1 VVVDDQDRLSWLHGS
16 SLAPRS
22 AAGIGADPEHFSGL
36 ARTGIQGAARF
47 AAPPEFLT
55 SAVPGISRP
64 GSERKDADMNRTGR
78 WVPRARQLLSSTA
91 VLAATGL
98 AVAGCGGG
106 GTPAVNPPPAS
117 THTTAEQAAVTH
129 WLVQTNQMWAD
140 DDFAAVDQVTTG
152 QMRTIYLAE
161 EAQASLPKNADRIG
175 FQLAGLSITIPCH
188 AGRPAV
194 FVAYADTNVFDL
206 GASMQSVAMVFEQ
219 AGGRWKLATA
229 VDHPD
234 GGGWPALCTQGTPPA
249 SPAGLAAGSYAPDLA
264 RVLTNADTGTA
275 QTTSTA
281 APFAVNDFLAGSG
294 SIPVTSA
301 TSIRQDRRDGVSL
314 TGRFTP
320 TPDPTVAL
328 PLADGRGYW
337 LIGILTQSD
346 TYSAP
351 SGLRAKDWPDGN
363 QVATPR
369 PAVVHHESDTFITTY
384 TAIDPPRTA
393 DAAVAL
399 DGFFGWP
406 LSAVAS

>member
-1 VVVDDQDRLSWLHGS
+1 
-16 SLAPRS
+16 
-22 AAGIGADPEHFSGL
+22 
-36 ARTGIQGAARF
+36 
-47 AAPPEFLT
+47 
-55 SAVPGISRP
+55 
-64 GSERKDADMNRTGR
+64 
-78 WVPRARQLLSSTA
+78 
-91 VLAATGL
+91 
-98 AVAGCGGG
+98 
-106 GTPAVNPPPAS
+106 
-117 THTTAEQAAVTH
+117 
-129 WLVQTNQMWAD
+129 MWAD
-140 DDFAAVDQVTTG
+140 NDFAAVDQVTTG

-161 EAQASLPKNADRIG
+161 QAQASLPKNADRVG
-175 FQLAGLSITIPCH
+175 FQLTGLSITIPCH
-188 AGRPAV
+188 TGSPAA

-206 GASMQSVAMVFEQ
+206 GSGMQSVAMVFER

-234 GGGWPALCTQGTPPA
+234 GAGWPTLCTQGAPPA
-249 SPAGLAAGSYAPDLA
+249 GPAVLDVGRYASDLA

-275 QTTSTA
+275 QATSTA

-294 SIPVTSA
+294 SIPVQSA

-320 TPDPTVAL
+320 APDPTVAL
-328 PLADGRGYW
+328 PLAGGRGYW

-346 TYSAP
+346 IYSAP

-384 TAIDPPRTA
+384 TAIDPLRTA
-393 DAAVAL
+393 NAPVAL

-406 LSAVAS
+406 LSTVAS

>member
-1 VVVDDQDRLSWLHGS
+1 
-16 SLAPRS
+16 
-22 AAGIGADPEHFSGL
+22 
-36 ARTGIQGAARF
+36 
-47 AAPPEFLT
+47 
-55 SAVPGISRP
+55 
-64 GSERKDADMNRTGR
+64 MNRTGR
-78 WVPRARQLLSSTA
+78 SWRIPGARKLLPSTA
-91 VLAATGL
+91 VLAAVGAAGL
-98 AVAGCGGG
+98 GLTVAGCGGAG
-106 GTPAVNPPPAS
+106 SPAVSPPPAS
-117 THTTAEQAAVTH
+117 AHTAAERAAVTN
-129 WLVQTNQMWAD
+129 WLVQTNQMWAYN
-140 DDFAAVDQVTTG
+140 DFAAVDRVTTG

-161 EAQASLPKNADRIG
+161 ESQASLPKSADRVG
-175 FQLAGLSITIPCH
+175 FQLTGLSITIPCH
-188 AGRPAV
+188 TGRPAA
-194 FVAYADTNVFDL
+194 FVAYGDTNVFDL
-206 GASMQSVAMVFEQ
+206 GTGMQSVAMVFER

-234 GGGWPALCTQGTPPA
+234 GAGWPALCTQGTPPPD
-249 SPAGLAAGSYAPDLA
+249 PAVLAAGSYAPDLA

-294 SIPVTSA
+294 SITVQSA

-314 TGRFTP
+314 TGRFTL

-363 QVATPR
+363 QVASPR

-393 DAAVAL
+393 NATVAL

-406 LSAVAS
+406 LSARAS